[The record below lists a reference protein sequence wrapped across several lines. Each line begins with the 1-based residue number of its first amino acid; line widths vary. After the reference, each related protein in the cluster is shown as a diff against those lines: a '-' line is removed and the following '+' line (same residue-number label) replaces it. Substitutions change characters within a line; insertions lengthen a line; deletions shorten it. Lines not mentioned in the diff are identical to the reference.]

1 MILDIEYKQK
11 LINIEFIKIYFSN
24 YKHFNFIEYDK

>member
-1 MILDIEYKQK
+1 MILDIGYKQK
-11 LINIEFIKIYFSN
+11 LINIEFIETYFSN

>member
-11 LINIEFIKIYFSN
+11 LINIEFIEIYFSN
-24 YKHFNFIEYDK
+24 YEHFNFIKYDK